1 MGSNVIWD
9 WNGTLINDGE
19 LCVSIVNELLLELS
33 IPSVSLQ
40 FYRENFQFPVR
51 SYYEKIGFPK
61 DNRIHERIS
70 GNLSGA
76 TVNPGVHAICSR
88 TR

>member
-1 MGSNVIWD
+1 MSSGIKHVIWD

-40 FYRENFQFPVR
+40 FYRENFSISR
-51 SYYEKIGFPK
+51 SILLRK
-61 DNRIHERIS
+61 NRFSE
-70 GNLSGA
+70 G
-76 TVNPGVHAICSR
+76 
-88 TR
+88 